1 MRLTEPGRRSRPARV
16 RRGLRY
22 SLGWLLASALVLVPL
37 YLVFRV
43 QLTVR
48 PEAALTAGTEL
59 LARKKVLAIVGHP
72 DDLEW
77 YVGGT
82 LRRLSSAGAD
92 VQVVVATSGEKG
104 PNRTRVADL
113 PGTRVR
119 EQLAAVKV
127 NGYTRVRFLGL
138 PDRASAKDPRFLPN
152 VQAVYNEVR
161 PDAVLIFDPELPSLP
176 YLHVDHQGA
185 ARVTLAFWRTLGA
198 GRPPVYLFQSRRPG
212 VAVDISGVIDT
223 KERALAQHVTQNGG
237 SGAGMRGL
245 FGGRAVAVPYAE
257 YFRVLR

>member
-1 MRLTEPGRRSRPARV
+1 MRLTKPGHRSRPARV
-16 RRGLRY
+16 RRGL
-22 SLGWLLASALVLVPL
+22 GWLLAFAATLVPL

-43 QLTVR
+43 QLTVT
-48 PEAALTAGTEL
+48 PEAALKAGTEL
-59 LARKKVLAIVGHP
+59 LARKKILAIVGHP

-77 YVGGT
+77 YIGGT

-104 PNRTRVADL
+104 PNRTGVDDL
-113 PGTRVR
+113 PGTRER
-119 EQLAAVKV
+119 EQLAAAEI

-138 PDRASAKDPRFLPN
+138 PDRGSAKDPRFLPG
-152 VQAVYNEVR
+152 VQAVYNKVR
-161 PDAVLIFDPELPSLP
+161 PDAVFIFDPELPSLP

-185 ARVTLAFWRTLGA
+185 ARLTLAFWRTLGA
-198 GRPPVYLFQSRRPG
+198 GRPPVYLFQSRRPN
-212 VAVDISGVIDT
+212 VAVDISGVINT

-237 SGAGMRGL
+237 NGAGMRGL
-245 FGGRAVAVPYAE
+245 FGGGAVAVPYAE

>member
-1 MRLTEPGRRSRPARV
+1 MRLTKPGRRSRPARV
-16 RRGLRY
+16 RRGL
-22 SLGWLLASALVLVPL
+22 GWLLAFAATLVPL

-43 QLTVR
+43 QLTVT
-48 PEAALTAGTEL
+48 PEAALKAGTEL
-59 LARKKVLAIVGHP
+59 LARKKILAIVGHP

-77 YVGGT
+77 YIGGT

-92 VQVVVATSGEKG
+92 VQVVVAASGEKG
-104 PNRTRVADL
+104 PNRTGVADL
-113 PGTRVR
+113 PGTRER
-119 EQLAAVKV
+119 EQLAAAEI

-138 PDRASAKDPRFLPN
+138 PDRGSAKDPRFLPG

-161 PDAVLIFDPELPSLP
+161 PDAVFIFDPELPSLP

-185 ARVTLAFWRTLGA
+185 ARLTLGFWRTLSA
-198 GRPPVYLFQSRRPG
+198 GRPPVYLFQSRRPD
-212 VAVDISGVIDT
+212 VAMDISGVIDT

-237 SGAGMRGL
+237 NGAGMRGL
-245 FGGRAVAVPYAE
+245 FGGSAVAVPYAE